1 MVVVQAV
8 MSGSYQISS
17 PFLPLFLIEIGVQP
31 LAQVEYWT
39 GAVLSI
45 NSIFSAVASP
55 FWGNLSD
62 RYGRKAMVL
71 RSAIAVG
78 ITIGLTGLCNNI
90 WELVATRVL
99 MGIFSGFS
107 ASAMALVAT
116 QVPEENLGFALGWL
130 STGQIAGALI
140 GPLLGGILA
149 DQIHNY
155 RAIFFYS
162 AAGII
167 FVAVGLT
174 MLVHEGGEDGEV
186 PLRNRLTMREQF
198 KNVVHHPDLAPMFV
212 VILLAQVTAIGL
224 TPILPLYI
232 ASMVGP
238 VSWVGTATGA
248 ALAVTGVAGLLGA
261 PFLGRRSDTLGY
273 RPVLLFSLMGATLFT
288 LPQAI
293 VSNIWGFI
301 GLRFGVGIFLGGILP
316 SANAIIGRIAKPEER
331 GQIYG
336 ITSTAQFLGR
346 FIGPLLGGAV
356 AAHFGFSAVF
366 WVIGAL
372 MLANFVWVAA
382 NVRPATVS

>member
-1 MVVVQAV
+1 MVIVQAV

-17 PFLPLFLIEIGVQP
+17 PFMPQFIIQLGVHP

-39 GAVLSI
+39 GAILAIS
-45 NSIFSAVASP
+45 SIFSAVASP

-62 RYGRKAMVL
+62 RWGRKAMVL
-71 RSAIAVG
+71 RSSIAVG
-78 ITIGLTGLCNNI
+78 ITMGLTGLCQDI
-90 WELVATRVL
+90 WQVVATRVL
-99 MGIFSGFS
+99 MGLFSGFS

-116 QVPEENLGFALGWL
+116 QVPEENLGSALGWL
-130 STGQIAGALI
+130 ATGQIAGSLI
-140 GPLLGGILA
+140 GPLVGGLLA
-149 DQIHNY
+149 DQIRDY
-155 RAIFFYS
+155 RAVFFYS

-167 FVAVGLT
+167 LIGVSLTLLVREGFERGELSKTRVSMWKQFAGVA
-174 MLVHEGGEDGEV
+174 
-186 PLRNRLTMREQF
+186 R
-198 KNVVHHPDLAPMFV
+198 HPDLAPMFV

-232 ASMVGP
+232 ESIVGN

-248 ALAVTGVAGLLGA
+248 ALAVTGLAGLMAA
-261 PFLGRRSDTLGY
+261 PFLGRRGDESGY
-273 RPVLLFSLMGATLFT
+273 RPVLLASLAGAALFT

-293 VSNIWGFI
+293 VANIWAFI

-316 SANAIIGRIAKPEER
+316 SANAIIGRIARPEER

-346 FIGPLLGGAV
+346 FIGPLLGGIV

-366 WVIGAL
+366 FVFGGL
-372 MLANFVWVAA
+372 MLANLIWVAA